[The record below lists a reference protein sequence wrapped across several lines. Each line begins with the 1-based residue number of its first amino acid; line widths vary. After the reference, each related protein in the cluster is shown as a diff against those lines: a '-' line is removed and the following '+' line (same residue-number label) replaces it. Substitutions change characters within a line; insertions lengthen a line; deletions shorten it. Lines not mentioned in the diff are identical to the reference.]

1 MAKVYVSQYADFR
14 GGAPYGGPIQ
24 TDTASSTGSSAAVAT
39 VAANCNF
46 IRVHTDGIISLN
58 IGAAASVNT
67 PRMAANTTE
76 YFSVSEGQVVNVI
89 TNT

>member
-1 MAKVYVSQYADFR
+1 MAKVYVSQYADIR
-14 GGAPYGGPIQ
+14 GNAAYGGPIQ
-24 TDTASSTGSSAAVAT
+24 TDTASSSGTSAAITTIAE
-39 VAANCNF
+39 NCNF

-76 YFSVSEGQVVNVI
+76 YFSVQKGQVVNVI